1 MSMKKMIVFIFCL
14 FVLSGCADSQDNE
27 AVVSNMNVEEM
38 DVEETD
44 VEVPDAE
51 EMDVEETDIGEKN
64 TEESD
69 DRDFSEVSVD
79 EDTAVVEYDSEEL
92 LDAFLAGEIPAI
104 CDDEDESVIL
114 FDQLPHDPDDW
125 ECCSAGERIDLDN
138 DGENEQIV
146 TGPYGGMYLDA
157 RDGKVY
163 VLASG
168 QGTAGV
174 LSYTVYDNATW
185 IVHRDTSHMGR
196 QIYWLTKY
204 DGEGNIVDEF
214 ELGAEYWDSVDD
226 KYDENS
232 DFTYRDQKISMSE
245 YEELKDEI
253 LGDDTDVWRA
263 Y

>member
-1 MSMKKMIVFIFCL
+1 MSMKKMLVFIFCL

-51 EMDVEETDIGEKN
+51 ETDIGEKN
-64 TEESD
+64 TEE
-69 DRDFSEVSVD
+69 
-79 EDTAVVEYDSEEL
+79 L
-92 LDAFLAGEIPAI
+92 LDAFLASEIPAI

-114 FDQLPHDPDDW
+114 FDQLPHDADDW

-168 QGTAGV
+168 QGTAGF

-196 QIYWLTKY
+196 QTYWLTKY

-214 ELGAEYWDSVDD
+214 ELMAEYWDSADD

-232 DFTYRDQKISMSE
+232 DFTLIMIAFTFFTDFPNIVYR
-245 YEELKDEI
+245 
-253 LGDDTDVWRA
+253 GDGYPKPA
-263 Y
+263 YK